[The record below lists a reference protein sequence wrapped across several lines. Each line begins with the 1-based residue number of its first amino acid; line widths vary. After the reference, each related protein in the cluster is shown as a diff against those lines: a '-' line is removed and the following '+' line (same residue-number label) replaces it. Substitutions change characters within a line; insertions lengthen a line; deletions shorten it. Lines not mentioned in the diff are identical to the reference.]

1 MARNLLRTEHQ
12 ESRTL
17 ISPTLAPVAKSRH
30 QPRRRT
36 KHAPGN
42 LRPRTEHSTA
52 FQLGTPTLAAYL
64 VTLDHWLGLLAVA
77 DGNQAEPA
85 NGVYPIPSN
94 AGEMSSTVS
103 VVQDTISQT
112 ASSRLE
118 RPVSAA
124 GSSGAESL

>member
-1 MARNLLRTEHQ
+1 
-12 ESRTL
+12 
-17 ISPTLAPVAKSRH
+17 
-30 QPRRRT
+30 
-36 KHAPGN
+36 
-42 LRPRTEHSTA
+42 
-52 FQLGTPTLAAYL
+52 LGTPSLAAYL
-64 VTLDHWLGLLAVA
+64 VALDHWLGLLA

-124 GSSGAESL
+124 GSSDAEWL